1 MARSTA
7 PGARTPLYVETP
19 RARGQKMPVPRL
31 YVYFDAVL
39 RYGSIRSAA
48 EALRIAS
55 SALNRR
61 IIDLEKDL
69 GTALFERLPTGVRL
83 TAAGE
88 IFAGHV
94 QRMLHDMKL
103 ADEKI
108 QSLQGHM
115 SGHMT
120 IGSAESAAID
130 ILPGLMARFAS
141 DFPGARF
148 TMVVGTPRELLDG
161 LLEDRLDLI
170 LTHEQPTH
178 HDVAVLATARMPLCA
193 LMRAGHPLASKA
205 GLMMADCK
213 PFPVVLAEEDL
224 AARAAVDRTL
234 AANAL
239 DMQPVLVTNVFEV
252 MKEFIRISDA
262 ISFHFHL
269 HGLGG
274 ARMEGL
280 VALRLADEQLTASR
294 LVLAA
299 RRGRVLPAGAAAFC
313 RRLEQRLVAA
323 VPLYEGLNF

>member
-1 MARSTA
+1 MARSI
-7 PGARTPLYVETP
+7 ARSAKALPNMETP

-31 YVYFDAVL
+31 YLYFDAVL

-69 GTALFERLPTGVRL
+69 GIALFERLPTGVRL

-88 IFAGHV
+88 VFAGHV

-108 QSLQGHM
+108 RGLQGNM

-120 IGSAESAAID
+120 VGSAESAAID
-130 ILPGLMARFAS
+130 LLPGLMARFAT

-148 TMVVGTPRELLDG
+148 TMVVGTPQKLLDG

-170 LTHEQPTH
+170 LTHEEPAH
-178 HDVAVLATARMPLCA
+178 HDVAVLASAGMPLCA
-193 LMRAGHPLASKA
+193 LMRAAHPLAGKA
-205 GLMMADCK
+205 GLTMADCGA
-213 PFPVVLAEEDL
+213 FPMVLAEEDL

-239 DMQPVLVTNVFEV
+239 DVQPVLVTNVFEV
-252 MKEFIRISDA
+252 MKEFIRVSDA
-262 ISFHFHL
+262 ISFHFYL

-274 ARMEGL
+274 ARMQGL
-280 VALRLADEQLTASR
+280 VALKLADERLAASR

-299 RRGRVLPAGAAAFC
+299 RRGRVLAAGTTAFC
-313 RRLEQRLVAA
+313 KRLEQRLVSA
-323 VPLYEGLNF
+323 VPLYEGQDF